1 MAPKKGIS
9 LHVYVICQVLGGYTP
24 LTILPLSHLRP
35 RYNLQLTWHN
45 CSVLLGNY
53 NGLNKAL
60 SNKMNAPRV
69 GGGGLASGGTPRLRG
84 RASERVPPWQSAA
97 AAEAASLNYINSRPV
112 CTPMHIP
119 PTQPNNPTTTHAR
132 RQSVSSSCAGIL
144 WNSLARPL
152 RTPKNS
158 DCGEFK
164 GRRREQ

>member
-84 RASERVPPWQSAA
+84 RANVCHRGRVQRRRRRLHSTT
-97 AAEAASLNYINSRPV
+97 LIPV
-112 CTPMHIP
+112 QFAHRCTSP
-119 PTQPNNPTTTHAR
+119 QPNNNSRA
-132 RQSVSSSCAGIL
+132 QSSQLVRWHIL
-144 WNSLARPL
+144 ELARPS

-158 DCGEFK
+158 DCAEFK
-164 GRRREQ
+164 GRRKQQN